1 MNRAER
7 RRSQKRNTKEPKR
20 KQPGTVEAVVGMLES
35 SARLDGVA
43 AEKRRSEAAEFGRST
58 GKRMESHGESN
69 EVIDILGGYSLGIF
83 LSAQIL
89 AGQAA
94 ELALKYTYE
103 QEFPGR
109 VACTTHDLGALYEQ
123 LSMARKERIEA
134 DYATRIQRHESSP
147 GNGWETARNAFRS
160 GRDYPVLFRYATEEG
175 QAIPWVEPIFL
186 REAVCSVLASLGFN
200 IRWGS
205 NGRS

>member
-7 RRSQKRNTKEPKR
+7 RRNQKGNTKKAKR
-20 KQPGTVEAVVGMLES
+20 KQQSTVEAVVGMLES
-35 SARLDGVA
+35 SAHLDEVA

-58 GKRMESHGESN
+58 GQHRNFHGTSHA
-69 EVIDILGGYSLGIF
+69 VIDITGGYSLGIF

-94 ELALKYTYE
+94 ELALKYAYE
-103 QEFPGR
+103 QEHPDKTAG
-109 VACTTHDLGALYEQ
+109 TKHDLAALYDQ
-123 LSMARKERIEA
+123 LSVARKDRIEA

-147 GNGWETARNAFRS
+147 GNDWGTVRQAFQS
-160 GRDYPVLFRYATEEG
+160 GKDYPVLFRYATEEG
-175 QAIPWVEPIFL
+175 QTIPWVEPIFL

-205 NGRS
+205 RGNS